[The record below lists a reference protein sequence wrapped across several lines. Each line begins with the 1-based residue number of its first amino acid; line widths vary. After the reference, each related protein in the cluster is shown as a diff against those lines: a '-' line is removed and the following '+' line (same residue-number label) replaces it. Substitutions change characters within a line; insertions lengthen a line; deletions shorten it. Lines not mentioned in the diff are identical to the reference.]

1 MSQKTKQHLIQ
12 IKTASLGGTVVR
24 LAIALSLAMLG
35 LSWPRVFAG
44 QSTWVESHYS
54 ETVYQTIRRA
64 ISAVTS
70 LLPCSIVELLL
81 YALVVGIPAL
91 LVVRVI
97 QLLLKTADG
106 KRLLRTVT
114 SILLAGTIVLNLFYI
129 TWGFNYFREPLA
141 QRLGLDVSTRPVE
154 ELEAFVWNTA
164 KEASELRKTLPEDEQ
179 GVFAPTESMQSI
191 FGKLPEAYAAL
202 ARDYPAF
209 EPDPTRAK
217 PVIWSRG
224 LSWQGIAGIYI
235 GLTAEPNVN
244 ADQPPLLLYQ
254 AAAHEMAHQTGI
266 ASENEAEF
274 TAYLACRY
282 SSDPAVRYSGL
293 MNALIL
299 SGNALY
305 KEDSAR
311 YLAATLA
318 YGDAVW
324 RDLEAYDA
332 YWHMFD
338 GEVRESADK
347 RNDVYLKHNSQ
358 PSGILSYGESVD
370 LMLAF
375 AAKYGDFGLENEG
388 QTKN

>member
-1 MSQKTKQHLIQ
+1 MTKTTRLRGVL
-12 IKTASLGGTVVR
+12 SR
-24 LAIALSLAMLG
+24 LAAALTLG
-35 LSWPRVFAG
+35 ILGFSWPGILAG
-44 QSTWVESHYS
+44 RSGWVEAHYS
-54 ETVYQTIRRA
+54 ETVYQSIRRFL
-64 ISAVTS
+64 SAATS
-70 LLPCSIVELLL
+70 LVPVSLAELLF
-81 YALVVGIPAL
+81 YALVVCIPAL
-91 LVVRVI
+91 LLIRLI
-97 QLLLKTADG
+97 QWMLRRADA
-106 KRLLRTVT
+106 KRFFRAVA
-114 SILLAGTIVLNLFYI
+114 SVLLAGAVLLNLFYL

-141 QRLGLDVSTRPVE
+141 NRLGLSITARPVD
-154 ELEAFVWNTA
+154 ELEAFVRSTA
-164 KEASELRKTLPEDEQ
+164 YEANALRETLPEDGR
-179 GVFAPTESMQSI
+179 GVFSPNESLQSVLNE
-191 FGKLPEAYAAL
+191 LPQAYATL
-202 ARDYPAF
+202 AAAHPAF
-209 EPDPTRAK
+209 QPDPTRAK
-217 PVIWSRG
+217 TILWSRG

-235 GLTAEPNVN
+235 GLTAEPNIN

-305 KEDSAR
+305 KADGAR

-318 YGDAVW
+318 YGDALW

-332 YWHMFD
+332 YWHMFN

-375 AAKYGDFGLENEG
+375 AAKYGA
-388 QTKN
+388 

>member
-1 MSQKTKQHLIQ
+1 MSKM
-12 IKTASLGGTVVR
+12 TAPLGGTIVR
-24 LAIALSLAMLG
+24 FAIALSFAILG
-35 LSWPRVFAG
+35 FSWPRVLAG
-44 QSTWVESHYS
+44 QSAWVESHYS
-54 ETVYQTIRRA
+54 ETVYQAIRRA

-70 LLPCSIVELLL
+70 LLPCSIAELLL
-81 YALVVGIPAL
+81 YTLVVGIPAL
-91 LVVRVI
+91 LLIRLIQWIRRVS
-97 QLLLKTADG
+97 DG
-106 KRLLRTVT
+106 KRFLRTVA
-114 SILLAGTIVLNLFYI
+114 SVLLAGALLLNLFYV

-141 QRLGLDVSTRPVE
+141 QRLGLDVSARSVE

-164 KEASELRKTLPEDEQ
+164 REASELRETLSEDVG
-179 GVFAPTESMQSI
+179 GVFAPKESLQIVFSH
-191 FGKLPEAYAAL
+191 LPEAYVGL
-202 ARDYPAF
+202 AKAHPEF
-209 EPDPTRAK
+209 QPDPTRAK
-217 PVIWSRG
+217 PVLWSRG

-299 SGNALY
+299 AGNALC
-305 KEDSAR
+305 KADSAR
-311 YLAATLA
+311 YLAVTVA

-324 RDLEAYDA
+324 RDLAAYDA
-332 YWHMFD
+332 YWRAFD

-347 RNDVYLKHNSQ
+347 RNDVYLKHNAQ
-358 PSGILSYGESVD
+358 QSGILSYGESVD
-370 LMLAF
+370 LMLAY
-375 AAKYGDFGLENEG
+375 AAKNGG
-388 QTKN
+388 

>member
-1 MSQKTKQHLIQ
+1 MNQKTEQHS
-12 IKTASLGGTVVR
+12 IKRKSASLSGTVVR
-24 LAIALSLAMLG
+24 FAIALALAILG
-35 LSWPRVFAG
+35 LSWPRVFSG
-44 QSTWVESHYS
+44 QSAWVELHYS

-70 LLPCSIVELLL
+70 LLPCSIAELLL
-81 YALVVGIPAL
+81 YALVIGIPAL
-91 LVVRVI
+91 LILRLV
-97 QLLLKTADG
+97 QLLLKTTDW
-106 KRLLRTVT
+106 KRLLRTVA

-141 QRLGLDVSTRPVE
+141 QRLGLDVSSRPVE

-164 KEASELRKTLPEDEQ
+164 KEANELRKTLPEDDQ
-179 GVFAPTESMQSI
+179 WVFAPTESIQSI

-202 ARDYPAF
+202 ASDYPAF

-217 PVIWSRG
+217 PVLWSRG

-282 SSDPAVRYSGL
+282 SSDPSVRYSGL

-299 SGNALY
+299 AGNALY
-305 KEDSAR
+305 EADSAR
-311 YLAATLA
+311 YLNATMA
-318 YGDAVW
+318 YGNAVW
-324 RDLEAYDA
+324 RDLVAYDA
-332 YWHMFD
+332 YWHAFD

-358 PSGILSYGESVD
+358 QSGILSYGESVD
-370 LMLAF
+370 LMLAY
-375 AAKYGDFGLENEG
+375 AAKYDN
-388 QTKN
+388 

>member
-1 MSQKTKQHLIQ
+1 MNHNSVRR
-12 IKTASLGGTVVR
+12 KTAPLGGTIVR

-35 LSWPRVFAG
+35 FSWPRVFAG
-44 QSTWVESHYS
+44 QSAWVEAHYS
-54 ETVYQTIRRA
+54 ETIYQGIRRVVSA
-64 ISAVTS
+64 ITS
-70 LLPCSIVELLL
+70 LVPFSLAELLL

-91 LVVRVI
+91 LLFRLIQWLLRVS
-97 QLLLKTADG
+97 DG
-106 KRLLRTVT
+106 KRFLRTIASV
-114 SILLAGTIVLNLFYI
+114 LLTGAIILNLFYV

-154 ELEAFVWNTA
+154 ELEAFVWSTA
-164 KEASELRKTLPEDEQ
+164 KEASALRKTLPEDEQ

-202 ARDYPAF
+202 ASDYPAF
-209 EPDPTRAK
+209 QTDPTRAK
-217 PVIWSRG
+217 PVLWSRG
-224 LSWQGIAGIYI
+224 LSWQGIAGVYI

-305 KEDSAR
+305 KADSTR

-375 AAKYGDFGLENEG
+375 AAKYGG
-388 QTKN
+388 

>member
-1 MSQKTKQHLIQ
+1 MSQKKEPHSIQ
-12 IKTASLGGTVVR
+12 KKTAALGGTVVR
-24 LAIALSLAMLG
+24 LAIALSLAILG

-44 QSTWVESHYS
+44 QSMWVESHYS
-54 ETVYQTIRRA
+54 ESAYQTIRRV

-70 LLPCSIVELLL
+70 LVPVSLAELAL
-81 YALVVGIPAL
+81 YALVIGIPAL
-91 LVVRVI
+91 LLIRLIQWLLRVS
-97 QLLLKTADG
+97 DG
-106 KRLLRTVT
+106 KRFLRTIASV
-114 SILLAGTIVLNLFYI
+114 LLTGAIILNLFYI

-141 QRLGLDVSTRPVE
+141 QRMGLDISTTRPVE
-154 ELEAFVWNTA
+154 ELEAFVINTA
-164 KEASELRKTLPEDEQ
+164 REASALRKTLPEDEQ
-179 GVFAPTESMQSI
+179 GVFAPTESMQSV

-202 ARDYPAF
+202 SNAF
-209 EPDPTRAK
+209 PVFESDPTRAK
-217 PVIWSRG
+217 PVLWSKG
-224 LSWQGIAGIYI
+224 LSWQGIAGVFT

-305 KEDSAR
+305 KADSAR
-311 YLAATLA
+311 YLTATLA

-332 YWHMFD
+332 YWHAFD

-347 RNDVYLKHNSQ
+347 RNDVYLKHNAQ

-375 AAKYGDFGLENEG
+375 AAKYGG
-388 QTKN
+388 

>member
-1 MSQKTKQHLIQ
+1 MSQKTKPHSSIT
-12 IKTASLGGTVVR
+12 KSAPLGGTIVR
-24 LAIALSLAMLG
+24 LAIALALALVG
-35 LSWPRVFAG
+35 FSWPRVFAG
-44 QSTWVESHYS
+44 QSAWVEAHYS
-54 ETVYQTIRRA
+54 ETIYQGIRRV
-64 ISAVTS
+64 ISAITS
-70 LLPCSIVELLL
+70 LLPFSLAELLL
-81 YALVVGIPAL
+81 YALVAGIPAL
-91 LVVRVI
+91 LLIRLIQWLLRVS
-97 QLLLKTADG
+97 DG
-106 KRLLRTVT
+106 KRFMRTIASVLLTGA
-114 SILLAGTIVLNLFYI
+114 IILNLFYV

-141 QRLGLDVSTRPVE
+141 QRLGLDVSSRPVV
-154 ELEAFVWNTA
+154 ELEAFVWRTA
-164 KEASELRKTLPEDEQ
+164 EEASALRKTLPEDEQ

-202 ARDYPAF
+202 ASDYPTF
-209 EPDPTRAK
+209 QPDPTRAK
-217 PVIWSRG
+217 PVLWSRG
-224 LSWQGIAGIYI
+224 LSWQGIAGVYI

-299 SGNALY
+299 AGNALY
-305 KEDSAR
+305 KADSTR

-332 YWHMFD
+332 YWHRFD

-358 PSGILSYGESVD
+358 LSGILSYGESVD

-375 AAKYGDFGLENEG
+375 AAKYGG
-388 QTKN
+388 